1 MLRKLAAGE
10 LSLRLTFW
18 VFGLLGFFIFFVFTS
33 ITHAGVLRLICPSGQ
48 VCSKNLIFYIMANFI
63 NLMMRGTQSGVML
76 YLTMHLLLSA
86 SFIFYIYITL
96 SGLWKAAADYE
107 GKAFWAWS
115 AKVIL
120 VCLALWSLKSI
131 F

>member
-1 MLRKLAAGE
+1 MLKKLAAGE

-33 ITHAGVLRLICPSGQ
+33 ITHAGVLRMICPAGQ
-48 VCSKNLIFYIMANFI
+48 VCSRNLIFFIMSNFI
-63 NLMMRGTQSGVML
+63 NLLMRGTQSGVML
-76 YLTMHLLLSA
+76 YLTMHLLFSA
-86 SFIFYIYITL
+86 SFIFYMYITL
-96 SGLWKAAADYE
+96 SGLWKSAASYE

-115 AKVIL
+115 AKIIL
-120 VCLALWSLKSI
+120 VCLALFSLKSI